1 MQKIQHHPNYAVTED
16 GMVYSYRSQKFLKPW
31 KMKSPRKGSSYV
43 RQRVL
48 LGDKS
53 YFVHRLVAE
62 AYIPN
67 PDGLPMVNHLDCN
80 PMNNHV
86 SNLEWCTAR
95 ENTLHAIK
103 HGRHI
108 SFKNRVLTDAQV
120 RQIRELYIS
129 MNPTQ
134 ISRTMGVDRT
144 TINGILFGR
153 TYRTVV

>member
-1 MQKIQHHPNYAVTED
+1 MRKLKDFPNYAVTRD
-16 GMVYSYRSQKFLKPW
+16 GMVYSFRNQKYLKPW
-31 KMKSPRKGSSYV
+31 RSTHKRKGGSYCRLQV
-43 RQRVL
+43 TLQGKAYL
-48 LGDKS
+48 
-53 YFVHRLVAE
+53 VHRLVAG

-67 PDGLPMVNHLDCN
+67 PDNLPMINHIDCN
-80 PMNNHV
+80 PLNNHID
-86 SNLEWCTAR
+86 NLEWCTAR

-108 SFKNRVLTDAQV
+108 SFKNRVLSDDQV
-120 RQIRELYIS
+120 RQIRTLYIS

>member
-1 MQKIQHHPNYAVTED
+1 MRKLQDLPNYGVTRD
-16 GMVYSYRSQKFLKPW
+16 GMVYSYRNQRYLKPW
-31 KMKSPRKGSSYV
+31 KSVHKRKGGTYS
-43 RQRVL
+43 RLRVTL
-48 LGDKS
+48 QGKVYL
-53 YFVHRLVAE
+53 VHRLVAM

-67 PDGLPMVNHLDCN
+67 PDNLPMINHIDCN
-80 PMNNHV
+80 PLNNHV
-86 SNLEWCTAR
+86 DNLEWCTAR

-103 HGRHI
+103 HGRHVA
-108 SFKNRVLTDAQV
+108 FKNRVLTDAQV

-134 ISRTMGVDRT
+134 ISRTTGVDRT